1 MSDIM
6 IVKLQRNGWPED
18 ESPKMIDESLLE
30 KSEGM
35 LDNENEHTTWVEW
48 RLEGK
53 IVKRS
58 AHVHL
63 KRNVVADALAAF
75 F

>member
-1 MSDIM
+1 MDIM

-18 ESPKMIDESLLE
+18 EATQMIDESLLE

-35 LDNENEHTTWVEW
+35 LDNDNERTTWIEW
-48 RLEGK
+48 RLDGK

-63 KRNVVADALAAF
+63 KRNIVAEALAAQF
-75 F
+75 